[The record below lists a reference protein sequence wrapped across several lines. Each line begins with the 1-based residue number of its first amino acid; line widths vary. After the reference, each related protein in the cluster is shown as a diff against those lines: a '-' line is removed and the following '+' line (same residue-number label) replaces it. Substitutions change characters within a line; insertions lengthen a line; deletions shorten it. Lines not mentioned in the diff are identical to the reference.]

1 MDALVLLGGFV
12 VFCFM
17 GVPVAYALGLSAICA
32 ALWMDFGDNTT
43 DRFCGWGSGC

>member
-32 ALWMDFGDNTT
+32 ALWMDIPLEAIALKTSDGP
-43 DRFCGWGSGC
+43 